1 MLRKTCHFYGTI
13 SLHMVIPHFVTDRS
27 DSVVLCCFEHPVK
40 QGKTCCVPNTHVQ
53 TNETC
58 FPVICSSH
66 IFPWTMSV
74 RRYIPFPLA
83 CWGISELFCHT
94 VSQFFCSLTQLAVM
108 RKDLLTPNSV
118 RVCYPEK
125 RHTPPS
131 REEKGVL
138 NYICLL
144 LRMCCGC
151 NVTQANNGSENIK
164 TKKYREGDDVW
175 VTCIS
180 CNSVKNEATIYK
192 DNRFVLFEK
201 AIWEAWPDL
210 QK

>member
-1 MLRKTCHFYGTI
+1 ML
-13 SLHMVIPHFVTDRS
+13 
-27 DSVVLCCFEHPVK
+27 CFEHPVK
-40 QGKTCCVPNTHVQ
+40 PVVFLIHSHAHVQ

-66 IFPWTMSV
+66 TFLWTMSV

-94 VSQFFCSLTQLAVM
+94 VSQFFSSLTQLAVM

-131 REEKGVL
+131 HGERGVL
-138 NYICLL
+138 NYICLQ

-151 NVTQANNGSENIK
+151 NVTQANNGSETVKTKNIEWEMMFGRHASAATVWKMKLLFIK
-164 TKKYREGDDVW
+164 T
-175 VTCIS
+175 T
-180 CNSVKNEATIYK
+180 
-192 DNRFVLFEK
+192 
-201 AIWEAWPDL
+201 DL
-210 QK
+210 SYLKRQ